1 MLDYLP
7 IYAAHKDPKIRQSVI
22 QFVGYKTIV
31 HQHEWSKRCNVLK
44 NILESCIDS
53 QTDMIAVKTAI
64 VSLRELGK
72 LAVRSDKKNVRSS
85 NGPVSNPHIYSA
97 QFTSVLEDFISRHS
111 YSTNP
116 FDTIMLIISI
126 CKIILETISTRSLV
140 IENCLVDLVCT
151 CPFEVV
157 RLASVSLLDVYKVPI
172 SQDACKALVQL
183 AENMMTEHQTL
194 TRLKAAS
201 IWQLLYSRCK
211 VTVNDSNQLSITDFN
226 QTPDRMEMWLKAMNQ
241 LLCFQLKCCNES
253 NILNSVGTGNT
264 FHGTLEA
271 IQVIFESKTAS
282 HTTSKESMENSIHL
296 ILCALSISSNYIIQ
310 HPTEYDDLVPDI
322 SNNGDTSER
331 DLGSVVYACCWR
343 SIKCSAS
350 IITLHTCLVSRLAKV
365 PDIQNQGFDAK
376 YANMC
381 QHRAVKQLINVLA
394 TVRHWGVSQHLIK
407 NFEIVCST
415 LQQSDK
421 VTTTDEL
428 TLESILQEQ
437 IQICQEPVD
446 IVRQDER
453 YTGQFRIVCVLLS
466 HLPSEVQLKH
476 ISPLVDRF
484 QSWNAQNS
492 DWSMATCISM
502 LRLLVTDSVIG
513 PNLPLWEMLE
523 KTIQLLND
531 TKSFSWRSSLVL
543 LFASLLKRLL
553 SPVKGRVFPAL
564 NAPKIA
570 QCAYQT
576 LECLMS
582 CRQSSIYSQIEF
594 TPHTIL
600 IMLSELKAVHV
611 KDIYEF
617 SKIEEL
623 QARLVDFIMISRI
636 GQLRQ
641 AAGRALATIVSHSDR
656 PKILQSLLNAYT
668 PHNNSSN
675 QIHALLVSFSILTPE
690 SMDPQRGKELLAS
703 FALMLK
709 HTLTTK
715 TSAMLKSCLSEMFV
729 LLMDTSWV
737 HVIDE
742 SFLSILL
749 LTRRYCT
756 SLSLADRV
764 IVRFSNKSMHT
775 SSEIKAI
782 VILNLSAGGASW
794 FLSMKDLS
802 FFEKNDIQDILL
814 EIVSKISSINPASE
828 LHLLSDCLYDHLDAI
843 SAEALPSIYY
853 ALIPYL
859 KPECQAS
866 DSIKCSLIRL
876 LCNVLMKSQDL
887 VEPNWQS
894 RFSFMTNLVLCGESN
909 DIYNAFD
916 DTICAFSKE
925 KIVDLSIHHI
935 RCFMDIFLSPYLFKS
950 AGHAAYSLDLV
961 KMPVLGYMSRNM
973 LIDHYF
979 NAPQTRSIV
988 MSSLISS
995 IAVYLTQD
1003 SFAFT
1008 DLESRCIWIQKCFD
1022 AETFNDFATTVI
1034 GECTQLFW
1042 TSLSMHIRKTPISVL
1057 KQMRQQAVPVTYF
1070 PVLIAMVCSVVTLA
1084 VKTQSVLQLNVRLV
1098 EIQEAQGVFRLFNTC
1113 TKFSN
1118 LTLHLCSNK
1127 N

>member
-1 MLDYLP
+1 
-7 IYAAHKDPKIRQSVI
+7 
-22 QFVGYKTIV
+22 
-31 HQHEWSKRCNVLK
+31 
-44 NILESCIDS
+44 
-53 QTDMIAVKTAI
+53 
-64 VSLRELGK
+64 
-72 LAVRSDKKNVRSS
+72 
-85 NGPVSNPHIYSA
+85 
-97 QFTSVLEDFISRHS
+97 
-111 YSTNP
+111 
-116 FDTIMLIISI
+116 MLIISI

-453 YTGQFRIVCVLLS
+453 YT
-466 HLPSEVQLKH
+466 
-476 ISPLVDRF
+476 
-484 QSWNAQNS
+484 
-492 DWSMATCISM
+492 
-502 LRLLVTDSVIG
+502 
-513 PNLPLWEMLE
+513 
-523 KTIQLLND
+523 
-531 TKSFSWRSSLVL
+531 
-543 LFASLLKRLL
+543 
-553 SPVKGRVFPAL
+553 
-564 NAPKIA
+564 
-570 QCAYQT
+570 
-576 LECLMS
+576 
-582 CRQSSIYSQIEF
+582 
-594 TPHTIL
+594 
-600 IMLSELKAVHV
+600 ELKAVHV

-756 SLSLADRV
+756 
-764 IVRFSNKSMHT
+764 
-775 SSEIKAI
+775 
-782 VILNLSAGGASW
+782 
-794 FLSMKDLS
+794 FL
-802 FFEKNDIQDILL
+802 E
-814 EIVSKISSINPASE
+814 
-828 LHLLSDCLYDHLDAI
+828 
-843 SAEALPSIYY
+843 
-853 ALIPYL
+853 
-859 KPECQAS
+859 
-866 DSIKCSLIRL
+866 
-876 LCNVLMKSQDL
+876 
-887 VEPNWQS
+887 
-894 RFSFMTNLVLCGESN
+894 
-909 DIYNAFD
+909 
-916 DTICAFSKE
+916 
-925 KIVDLSIHHI
+925 
-935 RCFMDIFLSPYLFKS
+935 
-950 AGHAAYSLDLV
+950 
-961 KMPVLGYMSRNM
+961 
-973 LIDHYF
+973 
-979 NAPQTRSIV
+979 
-988 MSSLISS
+988 
-995 IAVYLTQD
+995 
-1003 SFAFT
+1003 
-1008 DLESRCIWIQKCFD
+1008 
-1022 AETFNDFATTVI
+1022 
-1034 GECTQLFW
+1034 
-1042 TSLSMHIRKTPISVL
+1042 
-1057 KQMRQQAVPVTYF
+1057 
-1070 PVLIAMVCSVVTLA
+1070 
-1084 VKTQSVLQLNVRLV
+1084 
-1098 EIQEAQGVFRLFNTC
+1098 
-1113 TKFSN
+1113 
-1118 LTLHLCSNK
+1118 
-1127 N
+1127 